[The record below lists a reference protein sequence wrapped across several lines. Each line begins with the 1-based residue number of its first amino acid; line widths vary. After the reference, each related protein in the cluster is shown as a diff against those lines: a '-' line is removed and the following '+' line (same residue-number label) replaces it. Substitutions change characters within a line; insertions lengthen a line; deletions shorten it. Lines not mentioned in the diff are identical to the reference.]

1 MFPAPFG
8 HVKVKHRHKKWG
20 SSSSSSSSS
29 SGGGVNK
36 AWKKEQKR
44 QRKLMKKMAKHV
56 SEFFYWN
63 YLTLPYGAGSLPPKC
78 EDSSGQCMPGS
89 SCPALHNS
97 NEVE

>member
-29 SGGGVNK
+29 SGGGYNK

-56 SEFFYWN
+56 CGFFKILELISSN
-63 YLTLPYGAGSLPPKC
+63 LACKKGKGRPYSITERRVPELIPVLGS
-78 EDSSGQCMPGS
+78 
-89 SCPALHNS
+89 
-97 NEVE
+97 

>member
-1 MFPAPFG
+1 MYVWFFCLDISDKMFPAPFG
-8 HVKVKHRHKKWG
+8 HVKVKHHHKKWG

-56 SEFFYWN
+56 CGFFSELY
-63 YLTLPYGAGSLPPKC
+63 SLP
-78 EDSSGQCMPGS
+78 
-89 SCPALHNS
+89 
-97 NEVE
+97 VE